1 MRTLIKDA
9 SLDSD
14 TVSVFAA
21 HFNHKHSHRILLGAR
36 SFFGY
41 IPVQNAQPNRVHYS
55 VAALQYMNLV
65 DKLVTQVS
73 VHTTHSFHA
82 YTLRT

>member
-1 MRTLIKDA
+1 MIPIHLQYI
-9 SLDSD
+9 
-14 TVSVFAA
+14 
-21 HFNHKHSHRILLGAR
+21 GAR

-41 IPVQNAQPNRVHYS
+41 IPVQHAQPNRVHYN

-73 VHTTHSFHA
+73 MA
-82 YTLRT
+82 E